1 MTASTEPAPRTVAEL
16 RALLSGLSDDTLV
29 LTSGY
34 EGAYSRIG
42 EVSVRQVREY
52 DRGEDVFWLGRFD
65 DPTHPTWDGAHTP
78 QPVAVG
84 DPLQAVILHR
94 ENKPADE

>member
-16 RALLSGLSDDTLV
+16 RALLSSLPDDTLV

-42 EVSVRQVREY
+42 EVSVQQVREY

-78 QPVAVG
+78 QPAAVG
-84 DPLQAVILHR
+84 EPLQAVILHR
-94 ENKPADE
+94 ENKPASG